1 MVKATGATGKSHH
14 EPNVKNVRLVKTTRS
29 RAGAPGFDMRYGWI
43 FAIMLLIAVW
53 AMVTTF
59 FD

>member
-1 MVKATGATGKSHH
+1 M
-14 EPNVKNVRLVKTTRS
+14 KNVRLVKDTHS

-43 FAIMLLIAVW
+43 FSIMLLIAVW

-59 FD
+59 FDLCQ